1 MALRPNLLVTVYT
14 NTLYVLDTKYVPGSV
29 AVVGESEGSNP
40 QPLECSEDPE
50 AGADTVAGLHRDEA
64 GDLPRR
70 VGIHYF

>member
-1 MALRPNLLVTVYT
+1 M
-14 NTLYVLDTKYVPGSV
+14 
-29 AVVGESEGSNP
+29 GESEGSNP

>member
-1 MALRPNLLVTVYT
+1 MYRST
-14 NTLYVLDTKYVPGSV
+14 DTKYVPGSV

-50 AGADTVAGLHRDEA
+50 AGADTVAGLHRDKA

-70 VGIHYF
+70 VSIHYFWN